1 LAYFD
6 IFNYPLTNEEVR
18 RFLQQRYDQL
28 VVDEVLC
35 DLLKDQFIFKLNHF
49 YSLQN
54 RPELVAIRIQGNKR
68 AAQLLKI
75 AKRVSKILSWF
86 PFVESVAVSGS
97 LSKNFADEKADIDF
111 FIITSANRL
120 WTARTCMHIFKKFT
134 FLAGKQN
141 WFCMNYY
148 IDEMK
153 MEIIEKNIFTAMEIV
168 TLIPMQGTNCFKKF
182 IEANSWTSNYFQEQP
197 VANATNLAIKKTIF
211 RKNFE
216 KIFIADFGNAVEKLL
231 MKITD
236 KRWKRKTLRGKV
248 NDHGERMAMVTD
260 PYFSKPDPKNLQ
272 YKIVHQFEEK
282 FAALTLKDFTRV
294 DFTCI

>member
-28 VVDEVLC
+28 LVDEVLS

-54 RPELVAIRIQGNKR
+54 RPELAAIRIQGNKR
-68 AAQLLKI
+68 AAELLKI

-86 PFVESVAVSGS
+86 PFVESIAVSGS

-148 IDEMK
+148 IDEMR

-182 IEANSWTSNYFQEQP
+182 INANCWTSNYFQEQP
-197 VANATNLAIKKTIF
+197 VANATNSAIKKTVF
-211 RKNFE
+211 RKCFE
-216 KIFIADFGNAVEKLL
+216 KIFTANFGNALEKLL
-231 MKITD
+231 MNITD
-236 KRWKRKTLRGKV
+236 KRWKKKTLRGKV
-248 NDHGERMAMVTD
+248 NDHGESMAMVSD
-260 PYFSKPDPKNLQ
+260 PHFSKPDPKNLQ

-282 FAALTLKDFTRV
+282 LAALTLKEFTGVR
-294 DFTCI
+294 FTYS